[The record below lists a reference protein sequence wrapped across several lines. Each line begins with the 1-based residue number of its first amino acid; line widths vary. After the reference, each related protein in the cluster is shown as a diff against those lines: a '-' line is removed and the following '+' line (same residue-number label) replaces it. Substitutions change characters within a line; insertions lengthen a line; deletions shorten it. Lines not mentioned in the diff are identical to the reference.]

1 MAEKKK
7 SEDKSTEQD
16 VKSLRSKIDAITF
29 KNDQA
34 KKIAA
39 IQKGKEKLKNNLA
52 SNRKRRVG
60 AASRISGL
68 GKLQGLATF
77 NQK

>member
-1 MAEKKK
+1 MAAKKETKEKT
-7 SEDKSTEQD
+7 DKEEI
-16 VKSLRSKIDAITF
+16 KSLREELDAITF

-34 KKIAA
+34 KKIAD
-39 IQKGKEKLKNNLA
+39 IQAGKDKLKNRLA
-52 SNRKRRVG
+52 SNRERRVG

-77 NQK
+77 KK